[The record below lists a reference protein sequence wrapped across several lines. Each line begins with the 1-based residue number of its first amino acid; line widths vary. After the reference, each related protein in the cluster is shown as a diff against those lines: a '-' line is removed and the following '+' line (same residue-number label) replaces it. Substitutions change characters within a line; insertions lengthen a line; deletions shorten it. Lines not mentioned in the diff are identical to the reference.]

1 MNSSCQLP
9 RRRFLR
15 GLGTAVALPFLESAN
30 PLQAAAS
37 AAGGVLPP
45 RRMAFVYVPNGINMS
60 CWAPASEDGSLQLGP
75 TLEPLKALKS
85 EFSVLSG
92 LTHDKARANGDG
104 AGDHARASATF
115 LTAMQARK
123 TQGTDIRVGQS
134 IDQFVA
140 TKIGR
145 KTRFPS
151 LELGCDRSQLSGNCD
166 SGYSCAY
173 SFNIAWKSESTPM
186 PPEVDPRLAFER
198 LFSSGDPNESAES
211 RARRERYQKS
221 ILDFVL
227 EDARSLQSK
236 LGRNDR
242 RKLEEYLSAVR
253 ELEQRIE
260 MTEKATLALPHQ
272 ERPAGIPPA
281 YADHIRLM
289 FDLLHLSF
297 QTDTTRVATFVLAH
311 DGSNRPYPHIGVS
324 EGHHD
329 LSHHGDN
336 AEKKGKI
343 AKIDLFHME
352 QFAYFIDRLKKTPE
366 GEGSL
371 LDQCMIVYGSG
382 IEDGNSHAHHNLPV
396 ILAGRGG
403 GTIAQSRHIRYAKN
417 TPMANMFLSLAERM
431 GVEAERF
438 GDSNGKLGQLT
449 VPNA

>member
-1 MNSSCQLP
+1 MIPSFQIP

-15 GLGTAVALPFLESAN
+15 GLGTSMALPFLESAN
-30 PLQAAAS
+30 PLQAALS
-37 AAGGVLPP
+37 AEGGVPSP

-60 CWAPASEDGSLQLGP
+60 CWAPESEDGSLQLGP
-75 TLEPLKALKS
+75 TLEPLKGLKS
-85 EFSVLSG
+85 EFSILSG

-123 TQGTDIRVGQS
+123 TQGADIRVGQS

-140 TKIGR
+140 TKIVR
-145 KTRFPS
+145 KTRFAS

-173 SFNIAWKSESTPM
+173 SFNIAWKSEATPM

-198 LFSSGDPNESAES
+198 LFSTGDPNESAES

-242 RKLEEYLSAVR
+242 RKLDEYLSAVR

-272 ERPAGIPPA
+272 EKPAGIPPD
-281 YADHIRLM
+281 YAEHIRLM
-289 FDLLHLSF
+289 FDLMHLSF
-297 QTDTTRVATFVLAH
+297 LTDTTRVATFVMAH
-311 DGSNRPYPHIGVS
+311 DGSNRPYPHIGVD

-329 LSHHGDN
+329 LSHHGN
-336 AEKKGKI
+336 SAEKKEKI
-343 AKIDLFHME
+343 AKIDRFHME
-352 QFAYFIDRLKKTPE
+352 QFAYFLDRLKKTQE
-366 GEGSL
+366 GTGSL

-403 GTIAQSRHIRYAKN
+403 GTISPGRHIRYAKN

-449 VPNA
+449 V